1 MKQRHR
7 KRQRALMQT
16 TGTSCQ
22 PQDESTV
29 ASLDEGL
36 SETFPASDPVSVS
49 VTRIEDGEEVCRP
62 ADDKPSR

>member
-7 KRQRALMQT
+7 KRQRARAQ
-16 TGTSCQ
+16 SADCQ
-22 PQDESTV
+22 PLEETSV

-49 VTRIEDGEEVCRP
+49 VTRIDETGAECATDDG
-62 ADDKPSR
+62 KSSN